1 MEVFN
6 AVVDVPL
13 DDETDAELDLVPL
26 LEPSVVDIPD
36 ERDDSW
42 AADDDTAAC
51 DGVAR
56 AEFLMLLML
65 VRDES
70 E

>member
-1 MEVFN
+1 VLTPWMEVFN

-36 ERDDSW
+36 ERDDS
-42 AADDDTAAC
+42 
-51 DGVAR
+51 
-56 AEFLMLLML
+56 
-65 VRDES
+65 
-70 E
+70 